1 MTQKDFN
8 LAQANIETDIRRF
21 LSDSYIKSLIPDK
34 VSKTLIL
41 TLDFLKASKDML
53 FADGKIKKLNF
64 LNVLS
69 WFKFVKIAR
78 LFVIGVIEIWK

>member
-21 LSDSYIKSLIPDK
+21 LADSYIKALIPEK
-34 VSKTLIL
+34 VSKTLVL
-41 TLDFLKASKDML
+41 TLDFLKASKDLL
-53 FADGKIKKLNF
+53 FVDGKIKKLNF

-78 LFVIGVIEIWK
+78 WFVIGVIEIWK